1 MKAFLR
7 LMGEV
12 CAVGK
17 RSVQALSRTY
27 KIVGTARKASLTM
40 SDELLV
46 MNTLTPSAR
55 RFLHSALSTSL
66 PSVEMMR
73 GNALLTLKPY
83 TIYLIA
89 LKILFCVC
97 LAHARQ
103 SSSLEAAHGVALS
116 TDSIKPLQIGD
127 TIPEALWHM
136 PLQMVKAGQE
146 GSTTVKLND
155 YKGKLIIL
163 DFWATWCTACVAAMP
178 RVDRVSEQ
186 FKKEMVVLPVTYERE
201 DKLLPFLQSN
211 RIVNELK
218 LTTVY
223 GDSILNTYFAHKL
236 IPHYVW
242 IYKNN
247 FYTATRANDISE
259 TNIRQLLSS
268 GEIHA
273 QQKVDILD
281 FNAQIPLVCNVANKE
296 FAVKGFNNVSFCNEI
311 EGLGSKEGVSKLNN
325 LTRRYFINRP
335 LKELYRRALNSPHE
349 RLVFELPGQPFTGES
364 LFCYEQLTDDDTVA
378 QNEAML
384 VDLNNRLGL
393 CQSKGTRY
401 NSTLRKTEPVII
413 ISAKPKRNQY
423 VQ

>member
-1 MKAFLR
+1 MKIGRPLHT
-7 LMGEV
+7 L
-12 CAVGK
+12 K
-17 RSVQALSRTY
+17 PY
-27 KIVGTARKASLTM
+27 SLH
-40 SDELLV
+40 LIPL
-46 MNTLTPSAR
+46 NY
-55 RFLHSALSTSL
+55 
-66 PSVEMMR
+66 
-73 GNALLTLKPY
+73 LKPY
-83 TIYLIA
+83 TIYLTA
-89 LKILFCVC
+89 LNVLFCVC
-97 LAHARQ
+97 LAHAGQRGVGN
-103 SSSLEAAHGVALS
+103 SAATGVALS
-116 TDSIKPLQIGD
+116 TDSIKPLQIGN

-163 DFWATWCTACVAAMP
+163 DFWATWCTACIAAMP
-178 RVDRVSEQ
+178 KVDSVRER
-186 FKKEMVVLPVTYERE
+186 FKEEMVVLPVTYERE

-223 GDSILNTYFAHKL
+223 GDSILSTYFAHKL

-268 GEIHA
+268 DEIHA

-281 FNAQIPLVCNVANKE
+281 FNAQIPLLCNVANKE

-311 EGLGSKEGVSKLNN
+311 DGLGSKEGVSKLNN

-364 LFCYEQLTDDDTVA
+364 LFCYEQVTAGDVVA

-393 CQSKGTRY
+393 CQRKKRLY
-401 NSTLRKTEPVII
+401 NSMLRKTEPVII
-413 ISAKPKRNQY
+413 ISAKPKRN
-423 VQ
+423 